1 MYNKKSKTICFIPA
15 RGKSNRIL
23 NKNLKKINNKT
34 LIEITINQAKRSGV
48 FRDIILSSNSEKILS
63 IGKKLKINCLKRSQR
78 NSKHNST
85 TDSALKETVL
95 NIRNDYENIVIL
107 QVTSPLRKISTIKK
121 FISFCKYKKL
131 DHCLTVSKFTD
142 NLSYYNKYYFNSL
155 IKKRQRSQTK
165 KPFIYENGLIYFIS
179 RKKFIKNFK
188 IFPKK
193 NWNYFLTNKY
203 ESLDI
208 NELQDLKVCKLL
220 NNKI

>member
-1 MYNKKSKTICFIPA
+1 MSNHPIFLENSFNSREKS
-15 RGKSNRIL
+15 SL
-23 NKNLKKINNKT
+23 
-34 LIEITINQAKRSGV
+34 
-48 FRDIILSSNSEKILS
+48 
-63 IGKKLKINCLKRSQR
+63 
-78 NSKHNST
+78 
-85 TDSALKETVL
+85 
-95 NIRNDYENIVIL
+95 
-107 QVTSPLRKISTIKK
+107 
-121 FISFCKYKKL
+121 
-131 DHCLTVSKFTD
+131 
-142 NLSYYNKYYFNSL
+142 NKYYFNSL

-179 RKKFIKNFK
+179 RKNFIKNFK